1 MRTIHAILAL
11 AALAASAPACSP
23 IQGERFWWNDQEQSK
38 LEPTYELPEWP
49 AETPLPAG
57 ETPFVDKKFKPDE
70 VERARA
76 QERRQISAGIPR
88 CGVPDPLA
96 NPVPVKVAQ
105 WGGED
110 AAPAAGSATAN
121 IGADL
126 PLTDAAPLTETAPA
140 AGEAAPAPAPQGN
153 D

>member
-1 MRTIHAILAL
+1 MRTIICALTLAGL
-11 AALAASAPACSP
+11 AVGCSP

-57 ETPFVDKKFKPDE
+57 EAPFVDKKFKPDE

-76 QERRQISAGIPR
+76 QEHRQIAAGIPR

-105 WGGED
+105 WGGD
-110 AAPAAGSATAN
+110 DAAAAPATPAAPAAEPLPITEPLVPASGSS
-121 IGADL
+121 
-126 PLTDAAPLTETAPA
+126 PA
-140 AGEAAPAPAPQGN
+140 AAPAGN

>member
-1 MRTIHAILAL
+1 MRTIRVIFVL
-11 AALAASAPACSP
+11 AALAALAPACSP

-57 ETPFVDKKFKPDE
+57 EAPFVDKKFKPDE

-110 AAPAAGSATAN
+110 AAPAAGSPTPG
-121 IGADL
+121 IGAPL
-126 PLTDAAPLTETAPA
+126 PLTDAAPLTGPAPA
-140 AGEAAPAPAPQGN
+140 AGEAAPAPAPAGK